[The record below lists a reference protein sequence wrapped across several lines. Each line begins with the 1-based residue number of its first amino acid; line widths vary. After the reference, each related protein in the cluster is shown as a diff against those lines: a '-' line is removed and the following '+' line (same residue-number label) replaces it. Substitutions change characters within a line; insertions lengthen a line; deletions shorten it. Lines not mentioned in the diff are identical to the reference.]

1 MKTKSHVQVDTGII
15 VPCYNE
21 SERIQFTE
29 FDQFLSSNNSIC
41 FCFVND
47 GSTDGTQQILEKF
60 TNKNSE
66 RCQVINLPTNQGKAE
81 AVRQGITTL
90 LQSSQFQFVGYWD
103 ADLATPLA
111 AISEF
116 IELIQGNKELVAVFG
131 SRILRLGASI
141 HRSVFRHYFGRVF
154 ATIASFILD
163 LPVYDTQ
170 CGAKLF
176 RTDHAKLIFKEP
188 FFSRWFFDVELFARS
203 IVLLGREKTLRSI
216 YEVPLSEWHD
226 RGGSKVTWCN
236 MFNTP
241 LELFRIYKHYRIC
254 LANS

>member
-1 MKTKSHVQVDTGII
+1 MSTKEHFQTITGIV

-21 SERIQFTE
+21 AERLQLSE
-29 FDQFLSSNNSIC
+29 FDGFIESNNSTI

-47 GSTDGTQQILEKF
+47 GSTDGTKKILNDF
-60 TNKNSE
+60 VYKNPE
-66 RCQVINLPTNQGKAE
+66 RTQVVNLPYNRGKAE

-90 LQSSQFQFVGYWD
+90 LNTSKYQFVGYWD

-111 AISEF
+111 TIPEF
-116 IELIQGNKELVAVFG
+116 IEKIQSNEELVAVCG
-131 SRILRLGASI
+131 TRILRLGASI
-141 HRSVFRHYFGRVF
+141 YRSGVRHYFGRIF
-154 ATIASFILD
+154 ATIVSFILD

-176 RTDHAKLIFKEP
+176 RTEHAKLIFIEP
-188 FFSRWFFDVELFARS
+188 FLSRWFFDVELFARS